1 MGIIDR
7 IVLMIYTLLLAAI
20 SGVLVAMSLT
30 SWLDPVEWIRT
41 SLSEG
46 HNGRLVIGV
55 TGAAF
60 LLASLRFIWY
70 VFTPAYP
77 RRTMVHETD
86 LGEIHVTLDAIENL
100 VKRTAKG
107 IRGVRDVRAKVV
119 NAEGGGVRVY
129 LRAVVSPDVSVP
141 QVSAEIQSTLKNF
154 VKNVVGVAVN
164 EVKIHVENI
173 TTESRRARV
182 E

>member
-7 IVLMIYTLLLAAI
+7 IVLMIYTLFLAAI
-20 SGVLVAMSLT
+20 SGVFVAMSLLN
-30 SWLDPVEWIRT
+30 WLDPVDWVRT
-41 SLSEG
+41 SLSAG
-46 HNGRLVIGV
+46 HNGRLVVGI

-77 RRTMVHETD
+77 RRTVVHETD

-100 VKRTAKG
+100 VKRTAKS
-107 IRGVRDVRAKVV
+107 IRGVREVRAKVI
-119 NAEGGGVRVY
+119 NADQGGIQVY

-141 QVSAEIQSTLKNF
+141 QVSAEIQNTLKTY
-154 VKNVVGVAVN
+154 VKNVVGVAVS
-164 EVKIHVENI
+164 EVKIYVDNI
-173 TTESRRARV
+173 TTDSRRTRI